1 MELSVDLS
9 KALLSEQASIICL
22 VQTIS
27 TTPQWGYTSHKDGS
41 DHWPHVPFQ
50 VAERLEGAPG
60 CAQFPQAFRD
70 LHSQVRCEKMWLCKL
85 PPPLLLYFWLH
96 VLFPIMFSTS
106 FVFCRL
112 LAVTTP
118 RQLPPGLVS
127 AVSSSTCGAPCL
139 RPCSPQLVEPGKKLL
154 EEEKKTTLPEG
165 VCKKVSKRGVDD
177 QPCCWKGHRGCLI
190 TKNGHQ
196 TRKMHFSVESSHV
209 RL

>member
-1 MELSVDLS
+1 M
-9 KALLSEQASIICL
+9 ICV
-22 VQTIS
+22 VQTIL
-27 TTPQWGYTSHKDGS
+27 TIPQRGYTSHKDAS
-41 DHWPHVPFQ
+41 DHWPHVLFQ

-70 LHSQVRCEKMWLCKL
+70 LHSQVHCKKMWLSWL
-85 PPPLLLYFWLH
+85 P
-96 VLFPIMFSTS
+96 VLFSIMFSTS

-139 RPCSPQLVEPGKKLL
+139 RACSPQLVEPGKKLL

-165 VCKKVSKRGVDD
+165 VCKKVSRRGVDD

-196 TRKMHFSVESSHV
+196 TRKMHFSVEFLVCVFKLLQQWLHF
-209 RL
+209 

>member
-1 MELSVDLS
+1 MARTTDQMCHFRWLSVL
-9 KALLSEQASIICL
+9 KGLLA
-22 VQTIS
+22 V
-27 TTPQWGYTSHKDGS
+27 PNSHKPSGTFI
-41 DHWPHVPFQ
+41 H
-50 VAERLEGAPG
+50 RCGAK
-60 CAQFPQAFRD
+60 
-70 LHSQVRCEKMWLCKL
+70 KMWLCKL

-139 RPCSPQLVEPGKKLL
+139 RACSPQLVEPGKKLL

-165 VCKKVSKRGVDD
+165 VCKKVSRRGVDD
-177 QPCCWKGHRGCLI
+177 QTFCWRGIEGALLRRMG
-190 TKNGHQ
+190 TKPEKCISLWN
-196 TRKMHFSVESSHV
+196 FSCASLNCSNSALCVYQ
-209 RL
+209 